1 MIVVWRNIH
10 RDILVCNS
18 PTLKSRAAIG
28 VWYVGAIKLWF
39 LGATRLWESSL
50 FVGSCFFLAFEKDS
64 YNLGDAKG
72 IPQFPTTEFLTSGM
86 IQENLGGNST
96 TEKKTTT
103 IEYCKSINLVIYLR
117 IVNINVGPISKKN
130 TYLLILM
137 VDYPTN
143 HQLCSRFIKGQTG
156 LSCWETF
163 LEDVNWPSLDPEGS
177 SNICGATT
185 ISLIHNVGQ
194 YTNHYLVGGWPS
206 PLKNMT

>member
-50 FVGSCFFLAFEKDS
+50 FVGSCFFSFW
-64 YNLGDAKG
+64 KG
-72 IPQFPTTEFLTSGM
+72 FLQSGWCQRYTTVSNHRVSNFWNDPRKPGWEF
-86 IQENLGGNST
+86 NHR
-96 TEKKTTT
+96 KKKTT

-117 IVNINVGPISKKN
+117 IVNINVGPISEKN